1 MWTSSTGAPYMVVTA
16 HWVNNEWNL
25 KHAIIAFQRLPHPHT
40 GIQIQNATFKILQD
54 FSIATKAL
62 AITIDNGSNQVAAM
76 RLLSEQL
83 LKELYIDF
91 NVIRCGAHTIALV
104 VNAGLNNFKSI
115 VDKVRAFVVEIR
127 KSPKKE
133 QELSTLAKN
142 QNIKY
147 KKLIRDV
154 KTRWNSTYSMLDAF
168 LENKAIINAMVSLNN
183 NFENLSLNENEWKEI
198 RLFCDFLKPFFDFT
212 VEMSGSEYPT
222 LGMLLLF
229 LDYLL
234 DHLNAIIQDKKSQ
247 IPTWI
252 KDIAKVMKQKF
263 DTLSNNLDNTA
274 SYLTLLLDP
283 RYKTQIVP
291 NNFDIEVAKH
301 SLLTEFTSYQHLV
314 DKEKEVNDKETNI
327 AIVGEKRKLSGIM
340 EQIVQK
346 KKKHNNSQSRN
357 EVNEY
362 LAIPVESLSVNP
374 CEWWKHH
381 RTQYPILSKIARD
394 YICIPATSVPSEQAF
409 SKSGELISKRR
420 NRLGDRAIEACM
432 CLNSWIALLNN

>member
-1 MWTSSTGAPYMVVTA
+1 MWTSNTGAPYIVVTA
-16 HWVNNEWNL
+16 YWVNNEWNL

-40 GIQIQNATFKILQD
+40 GVQIQNATFKILQD

-62 AITIDNGSNQVAAM
+62 TITIDNGSNQVAAM

-83 LKELYIDF
+83 LKELHVDF

-104 VNAGLNNFKSI
+104 VNAGLTKFKSI

-133 QELSTLAKN
+133 QELSTLAQN

-154 KTRWNSTYSMLDAF
+154 KTRWNSTYSMLEAF
-168 LENKAIINAMVSLNN
+168 LENKAIINAIVSLNN
-183 NFENLSLNENEWKEI
+183 NFEGLSLSENEWKEI
-198 RLFCDFLKPFFDFT
+198 RLFCDFLKPFFEFT

-234 DHLNAIIQDKKSQ
+234 DHLNANIEDKESQ

-252 KDIAKVMKQKF
+252 KDIAKAMKQKF
-263 DTLSNNLDNTA
+263 DALINNLDNTA
-274 SYLTLLLDP
+274 SYLTLLLDS
-283 RYKTQIVP
+283 RYKTQIIP
-291 NNFDIEVAKH
+291 NNIDVEMAKQ
-301 SLLTEFTSYQHLV
+301 SLLTEFTSYQNLV
-314 DKEKEVNDKETNI
+314 GQEKEVNEKETDT
-327 AIVGEKRKLSGIM
+327 AIVGEKRKTSGIM
-340 EQIVQK
+340 EQILQK
-346 KKKHNNSQSRN
+346 KKKYNNSQSRN

-362 LAIPVESLSVNP
+362 LAIPVESQNVNS
-374 CEWWKHH
+374 CE
-381 RTQYPILSKIARD
+381 
-394 YICIPATSVPSEQAF
+394 
-409 SKSGELISKRR
+409 
-420 NRLGDRAIEACM
+420 
-432 CLNSWIALLNN
+432 